1 MKKIS
6 GVFVLGLAAMTLL
19 SCGPQGFDTSSDIKL
34 YTRDTDSGT
43 RDGFF
48 TKIGLEDAKA
58 DNAPLKTGI
67 VTVDSN
73 GSMMNSVGNDMYGI
87 GYISL
92 STLSESDAIKGLSY
106 NGVEPTEAN
115 VLNETYGLTRNFN
128 YITRK
133 PGDYSSID
141 VEAVVNAFID
151 YTFSFEGYTIMKGE
165 HGIVEIP
172 SDVKHWSEIASE
184 HAIMQR
190 TDLNL
195 TINVGGSTS
204 VSGMA
209 QALTTAFSSLFQ
221 SGSTV
226 RFNHNHTGSG
236 DAYKNTQGGEGLD
249 IGYLSRELESS
260 EPAMEGTSGYMCTD
274 AIVTIVNS
282 ENPLDNITDTQL
294 VDMYG
299 LNGETVTWSQLITE

>member
-1 MKKIS
+1 MNKNVKHWLQGIL
-6 GVFVLGLAAMTLL
+6 FILIILG
-19 SCGPQGFDTSSDIKL
+19 FI
-34 YTRDTDSGT
+34 YVGT
-43 RDGFF
+43 RDF
-48 TKIGLEDAKA
+48 TKKVVV
-58 DNAPLKTGI
+58 DNEKFDQDYVNVSKDNVFKYVNAQDVYTRIRSG
-67 VTVDSN
+67 
-73 GSMMNSVGNDMYGI
+73 
-87 GYISL
+87 
-92 STLSESDAIKGLSY
+92 DAIIFMGFPQNKWSGY
-106 NGVEPTEAN
+106 YAN

-133 PGDYSSID
+133 PGDYSSPD

-209 QALTTAFSSLFQ
+209 QALTTAFSSLFPA
-221 SGSTV
+221 GSTV

-236 DAYKNTQGGEGLD
+236 DAYKNTQGGKGLD

-282 ENPLDNITDTQL
+282 ENPLDNITNTQL

>member
-67 VTVDSN
+67 VTADSN
-73 GSMMNSVGNDMYGI
+73 GSMMNLVGNDMYGI

-133 PGDYSSID
+133 PGDYSSTD

-209 QALTTAFSSLFQ
+209 QALTTAFSSLFP

-226 RFNHNHTGSG
+226 KFNHNHTGSG
-236 DAYKNTQGGEGLD
+236 DAYKNTQGGKGLD

-260 EPAMEGTSGYMCTD
+260 EQAMEGTSGYMCTD

-282 ENPLDNITDTQL
+282 ENPLENITNTQV